1 MNAIKHLTTALFA
14 ASMVVFVVVRG
25 WWFNLKNNLYNE

>member
-1 MNAIKHLTTALFA
+1 MNTIKHLTTALFA

-25 WWFNLKNNLYNE
+25 WVLNFKNNLKNE